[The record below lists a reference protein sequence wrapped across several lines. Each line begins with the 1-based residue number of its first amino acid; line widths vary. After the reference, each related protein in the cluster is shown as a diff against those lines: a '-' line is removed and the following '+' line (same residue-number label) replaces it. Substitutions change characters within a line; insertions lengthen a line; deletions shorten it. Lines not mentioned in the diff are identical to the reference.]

1 MERPGTKAGYTREPI
16 VYHRQV
22 LDGDQT
28 RLLVVAAAAGDQ
40 AAWER
45 LVDEYSGLVWS
56 VIRGCGLF
64 GAEAADVSQTVW
76 LRFVE
81 HVDRIRQAERAGAWL
96 ATTARHECFRVLRRS
111 GRQVLSA
118 DVPEIESPDDAETL
132 VQALATADDRR
143 AVLSAL
149 EAIPFRCQELLR
161 LIAAEPPLT
170 YDEIAAAMEVPT
182 GVDRS
187 HPREVPQP
195 PAPGAGRRRVPAWLR
210 RGTYPPRRRR
220 LWSGEGGG
228 SMNAGGVP
236 HEADEQLMQLT
247 ALALSDQ
254 EAVPAEVVAA
264 AKAAWT
270 WRTIDAELAELAH
283 DSSLDDA
290 LAGCEGRRHA
300 AGAQLQP
307 RGPSPSRS
315 R

>member
-118 DVPEIESPDDAETL
+118 DVPEIESPDAAETL

-170 YDEIAAAMEVPT
+170 YDEIAAALEVPRGWIGPT
-182 GVDRS
+182 R
-187 HPREVPQP
+187 
-195 PAPGAGRRRVPAWLR
+195 GRCLNHLRRALADAESRRV
-210 RGTYPPRRRR
+210 
-220 LWSGEGGG
+220 SGGARIRNDDDG
-228 SMNAGGVP
+228 SGQVK
-236 HEADEQLMQLT
+236 EAD
-247 ALALSDQ
+247 
-254 EAVPAEVVAA
+254 
-264 AKAAWT
+264 
-270 WRTIDAELAELAH
+270 R
-283 DSSLDDA
+283 
-290 LAGCEGRRHA
+290 
-300 AGAQLQP
+300 
-307 RGPSPSRS
+307 
-315 R
+315 